1 MTTRRITIFIHVFIL
16 SILAVTTVQA
26 ENCETIQF
34 QRGDSSATFEGIAP
48 PNITMCYQITTAAG
62 QTADIAISGVNMVFS
77 VEDVVDAQNK
87 YRFTTEKKT
96 YRIAVGQL
104 MRTVTDEPFA
114 LNISIK

>member
-1 MTTRRITIFIHVFIL
+1 MTTRRITIFILVFIL
-16 SILAVTTVQA
+16 SILAVTAVHA

-34 QRGDSSATFEGIAP
+34 QRGHSSAKVEGIAP
-48 PNITMCYQITTAAG
+48 PNITICYQITTAAG

-77 VEDVVDAQNK
+77 VEGVIDAQDK

-96 YRIAVGQL
+96 YRITVGQL
-104 MRTVTDEPFA
+104 MRTVTDEPFT